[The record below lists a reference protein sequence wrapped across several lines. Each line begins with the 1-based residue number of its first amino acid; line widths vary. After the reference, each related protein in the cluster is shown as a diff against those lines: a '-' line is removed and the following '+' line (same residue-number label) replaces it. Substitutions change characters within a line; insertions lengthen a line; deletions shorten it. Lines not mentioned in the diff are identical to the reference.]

1 MDKTLVNQGFYR
13 SNTETK
19 QLAHVPAYS
28 AYFGHIFGHKAIA
41 GFRQYLGNQSCQPDH
56 LTDEQLLH
64 SVGRSFV
71 ITTKVFTTIQT
82 VIRLLVRRPL
92 R

>member
-1 MDKTLVNQGFYR
+1 MSEERV
-13 SNTETK
+13 
-19 QLAHVPAYS
+19 
-28 AYFGHIFGHKAIA
+28 KAIA
-41 GFRQYLGNQSCQPDH
+41 GLRQYLGNQSCQPDH